1 MTTTTTTTKNANNY
15 CICLDRGAAGRESLS
30 QSTKGLGQ
38 SLETNYRHGT
48 SKSEL
53 GLSLFLLTL
62 SRDFVLFSFS
72 VFFYANCERGGAS
85 GKSVASSCCC
95 CRRCCCLFVA
105 CNRKRV
111 SHSGWHLKLQRRS
124 RAGRATRYKCSHV
137 TARCTAC
144 ASCSAAASACAS
156 CAAAVAPH
164 VGLHFTR
171 HAAAPCVF
179 PPCKQSAAG
188 SLPVSASPLS
198 RSPALL
204 LSFLVFRHWQH
215 RAHRAAPCSAPRVAS
230 RVAPRVAGECR

>member
-1 MTTTTTTTKNANNY
+1 MTTTTTTKNANNY
-15 CICLDRGAAGRESLS
+15 CICLDRGAAGRESLC
-30 QSTKGLGQ
+30 QRPKGLGQ

-53 GLSLFLLTL
+53 GLSLFLSTL

-95 CRRCCCLFVA
+95 CCCCCRRCCCLFVA

-124 RAGRATRYKCSHV
+124 RSRAGLGWAGRATRYKCSHV

-144 ASCSAAASACAS
+144 AACASCFAASASACAS

-188 SLPVSASPLS
+188 SLPVSLPALSP
-198 RSPALL
+198 LL
-204 LSFLVFRHWQH
+204 LSCFPAL
-215 RAHRAAPCSAPRVAS
+215 AAS
-230 RVAPRVAGECR
+230 RTSSCPV